1 MKIVLWVALVTMAA
15 GCAKDSVG
23 QNTRGTLEAGVVVDF
38 ENMKVGHKPAGF
50 AMATTGPGSAGEWF
64 VREDATAA
72 KGKKVLVQLSQ
83 EATSGRFPVCV
94 LEDLEAADVSVAV
107 AFKPIS
113 GRVDQAAGIVVRY
126 RDKDNYYLA
135 RANALE
141 DNVRFYKVEEGR
153 RRQLAGVDGMKA
165 PKAGDW
171 HSLNLK
177 AAGKKFE
184 VGMDGRKLF
193 EVTDETFKEAGG
205 VGLWT
210 KGDSVTE
217 FDDFRVVVK

>member
-94 LEDLEAADVSVAV
+94 LEDLEAADVSVTV

-126 RDKDNYYLA
+126 RDKENYYVA
-135 RANALE
+135 KADGLE
-141 DNVRFYKVEEGR
+141 GNVELYKVEGGKQK
-153 RRQLAGVDGMKA
+153 QLGGVERVMPPGV
-165 PKAGDW
+165 GTW
-171 HSLNLK
+171 HTLTLK
-177 AAGKKFE
+177 AVGRDLE
-184 VGMDGRKLF
+184 VRMDGKMLIQ
-193 EVTDETFKEAGG
+193 TADDSLKEAGR

-217 FDDFRVVVK
+217 FDDLRVSVP